1 MDGRRE
7 RTWYRFAAP
16 MQYVD
21 EAPASFRSSA
31 TRPRA
36 VDLITTAFHE
46 VVSRRRL
53 ISYLVRAEIKKQGTD
68 TVLGNIWWI
77 LDPLLSMLVYVVVMT
92 FIFQRKTPDFPL
104 FLLAAMI
111 PFKWFTGTISA
122 SVTSVT
128 AQGPLI
134 KQIQFP
140 KIVLPLTINGAELVN
155 LGFGLIVLMG
165 LLLIWPFLDGNAPG
179 PHDHLSLMVLWIP
192 VIAAVQFV
200 FQLGLS
206 LMVAAITVFYRDIG
220 NIISHVLRLL
230 FYLAPIL
237 WSFDDLGSGRGGE
250 LESALGETGSR
261 SCTTTRSPSCWSST
275 ATSSTAWSPSPDG
288 GQTFLPADRPAL
300 VQLGHPVHRSL
311 FLCALGALI
320 FKRLEP
326 AFAKVL

>member
-1 MDGRRE
+1 
-7 RTWYRFAAP
+7 

-21 EAPASFRSSA
+21 EAPASFHSSA
-31 TRPRA
+31 TRPKA

-53 ISYLVRAEIKKQGTD
+53 ITYLVRAEIKKQGTD

-92 FIFQRKTPDFPL
+92 YIFARKTPDFPI

-111 PFKWFTGTISA
+111 PFKWFTGTISS

-128 AQGPLI
+128 EQSALI

-165 LLLIWPFLDGNAPG
+165 LLVIWPFMEHSGTG

-192 VIAAVQFV
+192 VIAVVQFT

-220 NIISHVLRLL
+220 NIISHLLRLL

-237 WSFDDLGSGRGGE
+237 WSFDDLGAGRGGE
-250 LESALGETGSR
+250 LKSALGEGGFQILHNNPVAILLEQYRHVVYGVVTDLPG
-261 SCTTTRSPSCWSST
+261 
-275 ATSSTAWSPSPDG
+275 G
-288 GQTFLPADRPAL
+288 VGQTFLPAEPVAL
-300 VQLGHPVHRSL
+300 VQLFFMFIGSL
-311 FLCALGALI
+311 VLCAFGALI

>member
-1 MDGRRE
+1 MPTTMVMTTGGDERDETDGDPHLEAFFRVMLAVPLGGGGGRVLEAEVMSCSGGSACWARASRLDGRRE

-31 TRPRA
+31 TRPGA

-46 VVSRRRL
+46 VISRRRL
-53 ISYLVRAEIKKQGTD
+53 ITYLVRAEIKKQGTD

-92 FIFQRKTPDFPL
+92 YIFARQTPDFPI

-111 PFKWFTGTISA
+111 PFKWFTGTISVVGHLGDRP
-122 SVTSVT
+122 S
-128 AQGPLI
+128 GPLI

-192 VIAAVQFV
+192 VIAVVQFV
-200 FQLGLS
+200 FQLG
-206 LMVAAITVFYRDIG
+206 
-220 NIISHVLRLL
+220 
-230 FYLAPIL
+230 
-237 WSFDDLGSGRGGE
+237 
-250 LESALGETGSR
+250 SR
-261 SCTTTRSPSCWSST
+261 
-275 ATSSTAWSPSPDG
+275 
-288 GQTFLPADRPAL
+288 
-300 VQLGHPVHRSL
+300 
-311 FLCALGALI
+311 
-320 FKRLEP
+320 
-326 AFAKVL
+326 